1 MFRGWLGRGGSGVPV
16 IHSTSSQSL
25 NALDEPQALEQALRA
40 MDLLMDD
47 DVAGAEKAI
56 ADGSSSFH
64 KLAGGVIGFL
74 RASLGFEPEVMKE
87 ASDRLA
93 DAEGSADRDQKRAVR
108 ENTQRSLFPPG
119 TEFALAHAESQLMS
133 AVVGVLSESVV
144 ESMKA
149 FYKMRS
155 AYKTLEGLQVHVSGP
170 NTPPARLDWMGGSKV
185 SLPESLKA
193 PEKGSGCG
201 SNTLNTGMAGL
212 DVRPAS
218 AGEVSPRNS
227 STGDRPAKS
236 LGSQYN
242 LVDKFIISGTN
253 LCFGMLL
260 LILGMVPPSMKR
272 IMAIVGFR
280 GDREKGTEMLWE
292 AAKFDNIHGA
302 IAVLTILQYY
312 GNMAQF
318 SDITPGDNHPSGIGY
333 PADRCREAL
342 GRIRRRYPNAALWKL
357 EEARMEAVKGNLEGA
372 VTMLSIS
379 VVTQMKQVEALI
391 LFEKSLNQMFLHR
404 YEDVADGFIKLT
416 MLNNWSHALYNY
428 FAAVCYI
435 ELYRQAKASDA
446 EKAEGWAK
454 KAEDLFGR
462 IPSLM
467 GKKRFM
473 GQGLPVEV
481 FADKKIKKW
490 VVRSKEKGI
499 RLADAVGVSPVEE
512 MMFFWGGYGR
522 MDQENLQKSLQ
533 ALQYRGNQDM
543 ESEVID
549 EQAIRWLLLSA
560 VVRSA
565 GQWEK
570 ARGYLE
576 KIEKVDR
583 TQFRGALVND
593 YMSASP
599 SIAIMV
605 ATAYYERAVGIW
617 KEAKEHK
624 PEELAE
630 MRVLLDKAA
639 NYGAFELD
647 ARIGMRVTTALD
659 TITRYEVWLNE
670 HKETGITG
678 KAPKEPEVN

>member
-1 MFRGWLGRGGSGVPV
+1 
-16 IHSTSSQSL
+16 
-25 NALDEPQALEQALRA
+25 

-93 DAEGSADRDQKRAVR
+93 DAEGSADRDQKRAIQ
-108 ENTQRSLFPPG
+108 ENTQRSSFPPG

-155 AYKTLEGLQVHVSGP
+155 AYKTLEGLQAHVSGP
-170 NTPPARLDWMGGSKV
+170 NTPPARLGGVGGSKV
-185 SLPESLKA
+185 SLPKPPKD
-193 PEKGSGCG
+193 PEEGSGHSG
-201 SNTLNTGMAGL
+201 NSLNTGVAGL
-212 DVRPAS
+212 DMKSAS

-227 STGDRPAKS
+227 STSDRSARS
-236 LGSQYN
+236 LDSQCS
-242 LVDKFIISGTN
+242 LMDKFIVSGTN

-302 IAVLTILQYY
+302 IAILTILQYH
-312 GNMAQF
+312 GNIAQF
-318 SDITPGDNHPSGIGY
+318 SDIAPDDNHPSGIGY
-333 PADRCREAL
+333 PADRCSEAL
-342 GRIRRRYPNAALWKL
+342 GWIRRRYPNAALWKL

-379 VVTQMKQVEALI
+379 VATQMKQVEAVI

-435 ELYRQAKASDA
+435 ELYRQARASDA
-446 EKAEGWAK
+446 EQAEDWAK
-454 KAEDLFGR
+454 KAEGLFER
-462 IPSLM
+462 IPSFM

-481 FADKKIKKW
+481 FVHKKIKKW
-490 VVRSKEKGI
+490 VAGSKEKGI
-499 RLADAVGVSPVEE
+499 RVADAVGVSPVEE

-533 ALQYRGNQDM
+533 ALQYRGDRDM
-543 ESEVID
+543 ESETTD
-549 EQAIRWLLLSA
+549 ERAIRWLLLSA
-560 VVRSA
+560 VTRSA
-565 GQWEK
+565 GQWGK
-570 ARGYLE
+570 AREYLE

-593 YMSASP
+593 YMIPA
-599 SIAIMV
+599 
-605 ATAYYERAVGIW
+605 AYYERAVGIW
-617 KEAKEHK
+617 KEAREHT
-624 PEELAE
+624 PEVLAE

-639 NYGAFELD
+639 SYGTFELD

-659 TITRYEVWLNE
+659 TITRYEVWLKE
-670 HKETGITG
+670 HKETGTAG
-678 KAPKEPEVN
+678 KVPEESEVD

>member
-1 MFRGWLGRGGSGVPV
+1 M
-16 IHSTSSQSL
+16 
-25 NALDEPQALEQALRA
+25 RA
-40 MDLLMDD
+40 
-47 DVAGAEKAI
+47 
-56 ADGSSSFH
+56 
-64 KLAGGVIGFL
+64 
-74 RASLGFEPEVMKE
+74 

-93 DAEGSADRDQKRAVR
+93 DAEGSADRDQKRTIR
-108 ENTQRSLFPPG
+108 EKTQQSSFPPG

-155 AYKTLEGLQVHVSGP
+155 AYKTLEGLQVHVSGSD
-170 NTPPARLDWMGGSKV
+170 TLLARLDRMDGSKV
-185 SLPESLKA
+185 SLPKSLKA
-193 PEKGSGCG
+193 SEKGSGG
-201 SNTLNTGMAGL
+201 GGNSLNAGMAGL
-212 DVRPAS
+212 DMRPAS
-218 AGEVSPRNS
+218 ADGVPPRNS
-227 STGDRPAKS
+227 STGHLSAAS
-236 LGSQYN
+236 LDSHYN
-242 LVDKFIISGTN
+242 SMDKFIISGTN

-280 GDREKGTEMLWE
+280 GDRERGAEMLWK
-292 AAKFDNIHGA
+292 ATKFDNVHGA

-318 SDITPGDNHPSGIGY
+318 SDITPNDNHPSGIGY

-342 GRIRRRYPNAALWKL
+342 GWIRRRYPNAALWKL
-357 EEARMEAVKGNLEGA
+357 EEARMEAVKGNLDGA
-372 VTMLSIS
+372 VAMLSAS

-435 ELYRQAKASDA
+435 ELYRQAKTSDA

-454 KAEDLFGR
+454 KAEDLFER
-462 IPSLM
+462 IPSFM

-473 GQGLPVEV
+473 AQGLPVEV

-490 VVRSKEKGI
+490 VARSKEKGI
-499 RLADAVGVSPVEE
+499 RLAEAVGVSPVEE
-512 MMFFWGGYGR
+512 MMFFWNGYRR
-522 MDQENLQKSLQ
+522 MDQENFQKSLQ
-533 ALQYRGNQDM
+533 ALQYRGDEEM
-543 ESEVID
+543 EDEAID

-560 VVRSA
+560 VMRNA

-576 KIEKVDR
+576 KIEEVDR

-593 YMSASP
+593 YMMPA
-599 SIAIMV
+599 
-605 ATAYYERAVGIW
+605 AYYERAVGIW
-617 KEAKEHK
+617 KETKEHTLGM
-624 PEELAE
+624 LAE

-659 TITRYEVWLNE
+659 TITRYEAWLKE
-670 HKETGITG
+670 HGETGITE
-678 KAPKEPEVN
+678 KVPEESEVD